1 MRDILA
7 ADGAAIIWTEHSK
20 ERMLERDITT
30 TQVIRCLEKG
40 TMCEQHYY
48 DTVKANWKFTV
59 VHTTAGREVCAVV
72 ALNLN
77 DKVLVITVY

>member
-1 MRDILA
+1 
-7 ADGAAIIWTEHSK
+7 
-20 ERMLERDITT
+20 
-30 TQVIRCLEKG
+30 
-40 TMCEQHYY
+40 MCEQHYY